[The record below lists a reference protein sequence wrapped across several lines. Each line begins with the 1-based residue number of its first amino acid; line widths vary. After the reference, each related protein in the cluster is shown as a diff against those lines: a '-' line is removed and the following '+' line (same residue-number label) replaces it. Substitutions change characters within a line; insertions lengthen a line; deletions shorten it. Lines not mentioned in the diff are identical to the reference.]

1 MDVFDIRLESTG
13 SMYLYGKNTM
23 AVFRNLLAHPIQLQG
38 DRRVAPAEIIF
49 PAKMNGTTTEW
60 NVLYKLR

>member
-1 MDVFDIRLESTG
+1 
-13 SMYLYGKNTM
+13 M

-49 PAKMNGTTTEW
+49 PANMNGTTTEW
-60 NVLYKLR
+60 NVLYQLR